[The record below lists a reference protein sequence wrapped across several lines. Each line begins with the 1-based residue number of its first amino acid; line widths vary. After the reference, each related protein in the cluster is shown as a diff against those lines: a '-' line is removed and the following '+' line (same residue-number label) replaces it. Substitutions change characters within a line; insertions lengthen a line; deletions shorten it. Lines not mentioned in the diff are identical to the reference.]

1 MILTFECS
9 LIGISH
15 CPVWFT
21 CFQSKTF
28 QNPIFQP
35 FFVGW
40 WKNTPPQE
48 AERTLDHHPTP
59 ALMLDNSMTLWISM
73 FCGSHPHACWNFETN
88 SAEHISISISIFS
101 LAMSPCYLQPPS
113 CVEIKNTLMA
123 SLGGPARNESS
134 LIFSIL
140 RCLVLNPYTIPILK
154 NVLRPF
160 HRRFQRFRGTSARPA
175 PQEAVRRPRL
185 PQRTVAT
192 GCCRA
197 TGPGRRLPK
206 SRPTWAADDWN
217 KMWKNGTSTGKT
229 WTNGGDRNDWKC
241 CDLKVP

>member
-48 AERTLDHHPTP
+48 AERTLDDHPTP

-185 PQRTVAT
+185 PQRTVAVEPQ
-192 GCCRA
+192 GQ
-197 TGPGRRLPK
+197 GGGYRRVGQPELLMIGTK
-206 SRPTWAADDWN
+206 CE
-217 KMWKNGTSTGKT
+217 KMEQVLERHGQM
-229 WTNGGDRNDWKC
+229 GGIEMIGNA
-241 CDLKVP
+241 VI

>member
-21 CFQSKTF
+21 CFQSKTC
-28 QNPIFQP
+28 QNPIFHP

-101 LAMSPCYLQPPS
+101 LAMSPCCLQPPS

-123 SLGGPARNESS
+123 SLGGPARNEPS

-140 RCLVLNPYTIPILK
+140 RCLVLNPY
-154 NVLRPF
+154 
-160 HRRFQRFRGTSARPA
+160 
-175 PQEAVRRPRL
+175 
-185 PQRTVAT
+185 
-192 GCCRA
+192 
-197 TGPGRRLPK
+197 K
-206 SRPTWAADDWN
+206 S
-217 KMWKNGTSTGKT
+217 
-229 WTNGGDRNDWKC
+229 
-241 CDLKVP
+241 LF